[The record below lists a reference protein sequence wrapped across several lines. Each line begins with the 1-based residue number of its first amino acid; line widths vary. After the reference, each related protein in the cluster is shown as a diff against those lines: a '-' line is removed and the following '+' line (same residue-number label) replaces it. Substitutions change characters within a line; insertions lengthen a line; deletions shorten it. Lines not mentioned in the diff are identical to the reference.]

1 MIDQHENELVK
12 FEDLPSIKEGEIE
25 KMILNEQERSFKD
38 RVWKNLNK
46 QWITDQN
53 DRKRLKK
60 LELKQRRALKAT
72 SSFASSS
79 QIESEP

>member
-1 MIDQHENELVK
+1 
-12 FEDLPSIKEGEIE
+12 
-25 KMILNEQERSFKD
+25 MILNEQERSFKD

-53 DRKRLKK
+53 DKKRLKK

-79 QIESEP
+79 QIESLDDINVLQPSSVTPLR